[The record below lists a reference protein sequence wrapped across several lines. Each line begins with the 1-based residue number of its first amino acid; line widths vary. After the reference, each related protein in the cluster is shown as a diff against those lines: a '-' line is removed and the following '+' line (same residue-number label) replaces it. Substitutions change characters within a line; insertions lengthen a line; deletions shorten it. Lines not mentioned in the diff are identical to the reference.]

1 MDIAVP
7 DIIFLDNHLLV
18 VYKPAGMLVQKDR
31 TGDPSLLDLAKAYV
45 KGHFSK
51 PGNVYL
57 GLVHRL
63 DRPVSGVIVFA
74 RTSKAAAR
82 LSEQFR
88 EGRVEK
94 IYQAVV
100 EGEIAE
106 SGELEDRIIRSGS
119 SSYVGKGGEGKLA
132 HLSFQRLKSSKGRS
146 LLEITLG
153 TGRHHQIRVQLSNL
167 GYPIVGDFRYGSKA
181 KYKEGAIALH
191 ARSLSITHP
200 TRKERMTFTAEPDN
214 FFENLF

>member
-7 DIIFLDNHLLV
+7 DIIFLDNHLFV

-45 KGHFSK
+45 KRHFSK

-100 EGEIAE
+100 EGEIADR
-106 SGELEDRIIRSGS
+106 GELEDRIIRSGS
-119 SSYVGKGGEGKLA
+119 SSYVGKGDAGQLA
-132 HLSFQRLKSSKGRS
+132 RLSFQRLKSSSNSS
-146 LLEITLG
+146 LVEINLG

-167 GYPIVGDFRYGSKA
+167 GYPIVGDFRYGSKT

-200 TRKERMTFTAEPDN
+200 TLKERMTFTSEPDDSWDK
-214 FFENLF
+214 LF